1 MFTGRHWW
9 EQKALHLGLFALV
22 VAGAWTLRQ
31 TQGTLLVEL
40 YQSITRPLQTLQPGP
55 SIEEQ
60 RRDARVLELQTRIA
74 DLESENQKLQSLLAY
89 VEKKPMSAKPIVAR
103 VVGRSAD
110 HWWQQ
115 VTLNRGTNGGIQKG
129 FIVKAEGG
137 LVGLVEAVTPNT
149 SRVLL
154 VSDLKSQV
162 GVTISRTSAKGVLR
176 GDASAQGVL
185 EFYEKVPN
193 VKVGDLVSTST
204 YSQKYPSS
212 VPVGRIISLD
222 LKKLPA
228 SVAKVEL
235 FPPIRSL
242 DWVTVYPKPDKP
254 DQEQVN
260 GVNQQPETSNSL
272 LQDSVKNENSG
283 TDRQ

>member
-1 MFTGRHWW
+1 MVTVRRWWGR
-9 EQKALHLGLFALV
+9 KGLQIGSLALV
-22 VAGAWTLRQ
+22 LGGAWILRQ
-31 TQGTLLVEL
+31 TQGAMLLEV
-40 YQSITRPLQTLQPGP
+40 YQVMTRPLQILQSGQTPAERL
-55 SIEEQ
+55 EE
-60 RRDARVLELQTRIA
+60 RLKDAQFMEMQTRIQE
-74 DLESENQKLQSLLAY
+74 LESQNKQLQNLLGY
-89 VEKKPMSAKPIVAR
+89 VQTEPVASRPVPAR

-115 VTLNRGTNGGIQKG
+115 VTLNRGSNSGIQEG

-137 LVGLVEAVTPNT
+137 LVGLVDSVTPNT

-154 VSDLKSQV
+154 ISDLKSQV

-176 GDASAQGVL
+176 GDSSAEAVL

-204 YSQKYPSS
+204 YSQKFPSGLA
-212 VPVGRIISLD
+212 VGRIKSLD

-242 DWVTVYPKPDKP
+242 DWVAVYPKPTNQQQDNPESKQ
-254 DQEQVN
+254 QEQAN
-260 GVNQQPETSNSL
+260 KQLQKSN
-272 LQDSVKNENSG
+272 
-283 TDRQ
+283 